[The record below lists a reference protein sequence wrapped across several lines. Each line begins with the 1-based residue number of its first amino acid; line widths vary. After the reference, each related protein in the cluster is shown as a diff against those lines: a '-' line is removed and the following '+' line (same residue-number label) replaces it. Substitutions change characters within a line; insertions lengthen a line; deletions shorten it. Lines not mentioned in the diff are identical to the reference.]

1 MVQVNFALK
10 EQFSWQDY
18 CASFANTGTDG
29 WGQLPEPSRLLLESL
44 NLSTIHPHCVSQR
57 FDTDA
62 PLMGP
67 LSQHDYH
74 ESVWDALVT
83 TWKQASPTLF
93 AMGELWLRLFAALL
107 APLGIAYLVW
117 SLLAHSHQA
126 KPIKAEQSHNFRITL
141 ASMLTLASSAVLATD
156 MWYVYQY
163 GPGYGISLLV
173 ASSLLTSI
181 IATRHRL
188 LSVGIV
194 LLLIWSLTIK
204 LSFKNGTFQF
214 GGDELPLNI
223 PEGLYYNHQNPL
235 VHKLVQNWPVETRT
249 YSAETGATSWTVTGD
264 TRTGIPFLVNDA
276 FPWPDLELTKLWI
289 PTVDDEAVRLEVAFP
304 PQGGHRS
311 DKAVYVVLH
320 GLSGGSQEEFI
331 KDHVHR
337 ATARGHTVIIM
348 IARGLMDTPIKG
360 WNVFQLD
367 VKERCTRSLN
377 NQRLIPVVSM
387 ADQSLDNDQ
396 DEAMEWI
403 TEWEYER
410 HGTSDDA
417 AVFEGRNRDD
427 ASIAMDEDEEEDED
441 SVDED
446 DDAPLPLDHPIDPR
460 HESSQEIAIFWTR
473 ATEELTDDDLTEMFD
488 LAPPTH
494 ATNSRRN
501 SRNSMVSLMEAQ
513 PPREDDEDSIMGPL
527 QDKEGL
533 LPPMSPSHLYQPQ
546 ASFGLM
552 DVHKVTVGHAFPSD
566 SMATHTT
573 VDLMDDDQ
581 SDDGFDHSTVSGD
594 GIFERQQRLLQEV
607 LEQAPASA
615 AAMRQRTQLPQPS
628 DDQRKL
634 LQEMKLRKKPQDP
647 IFARQQ
653 QIFQQMRIA
662 ERAKIQ
668 PPENHFY
675 TPYSPV
681 SVTRTLTR
689 AGMDSEEY
697 HRVVARLTQK
707 NLIERQRVLLQQ
719 SMKRSLETR
728 QALHIKPTALP
739 DYNHD
744 KLSQVLKDIESSSRS
759 ISETYGR
766 R

>member
-29 WGQLPEPSRLLLESL
+29 WGKLPEPSRLLLESL

-107 APLGIAYLVW
+107 APLGIACLVW

-126 KPIKAEQSHNFRITL
+126 KPIKAEQSHKFRITL

-249 YSAETGATSWTVTGD
+249 YSSETGATSWTVTGD

-276 FPWPDLELTKLWI
+276 FPWPDLELTKVWI

-337 ATARGHTVIIM
+337 ATALGHTVIIM
-348 IARGLMDTPIKG
+348 IARGLMDTPIRG
-360 WNVFQLD
+360 WNVFHGARIADIEATAQTI
-367 VKERCTRSLN
+367 RRA
-377 NQRLIPVVSM
+377 IPPG
-387 ADQSLDNDQ
+387 QSLVGVGYSMGAIILANYVARSGADC
-396 DEAMEWI
+396 AL
-403 TEWEYER
+403 
-410 HGTSDDA
+410 DA
-417 AVFEGRNRDD
+417 A
-427 ASIAMDEDEEEDED
+427 IA
-441 SVDED
+441 
-446 DDAPLPLDHPIDPR
+446 
-460 HESSQEIAIFWTR
+460 
-473 ATEELTDDDLTEMFD
+473 
-488 LAPPTH
+488 
-494 ATNSRRN
+494 
-501 SRNSMVSLMEAQ
+501 
-513 PPREDDEDSIMGPL
+513 
-527 QDKEGL
+527 
-533 LPPMSPSHLYQPQ
+533 
-546 ASFGLM
+546 
-552 DVHKVTVGHAFPSD
+552 
-566 SMATHTT
+566 
-573 VDLMDDDQ
+573 
-581 SDDGFDHSTVSGD
+581 VSG
-594 GIFERQQRLLQEV
+594 V
-607 LEQAPASA
+607 LDS
-615 AAMRQRTQLPQPS
+615 RFQL
-628 DDQRKL
+628 
-634 LQEMKLRKKPQDP
+634 
-647 IFARQQ
+647 FN
-653 QIFQQMRIA
+653 
-662 ERAKIQ
+662 ERAKRVWQ
-668 PPENHFY
+668 PMLAI
-675 TPYSPV
+675 
-681 SVTRTLTR
+681 TLR
-689 AGMDSEEY
+689 DQFVIGKVGERY
-697 HRVVARLTQK
+697 RARLTKKQM
-707 NLIERQRVLLQQ
+707 LGLMRATHISVRLRISSLDDLLAQL
-719 SMKRSLETR
+719 SL
-728 QALHIKPTALP
+728 TA
-739 DYNHD
+739 
-744 KLSQVLKDIESSSRS
+744 
-759 ISETYGR
+759 
-766 R
+766 